1 MKPSIYALAE
11 YGDDQ
16 PSLNLHE
23 SFSKHPDQIYRFR
36 QKIRVPE
43 NSRNSQD
50 FPFYDEAFMKKLNI
64 FIKEMNKRNDGESH
78 DIFLYIQDVASR
90 KMNVFCQDNNMLDA
104 AANGIRKIASA
115 YSSDKMKRINPVQ
128 MAITAIHDAHNAD
141 EADLMEVYLGADDEM
156 RPSQIRFNFS
166 VAARDFKGDGE
177 RSYHR
182 LREVFNKLN
191 VRLVPSSHEH
201 ILNLLGDKKYV
212 HIAFLVGSKAAAKID
227 KGELLSPAWFNY
239 SLKTAMARIEGKEM
253 RERLDAQATSR
264 IERPFSLL

>member
-1 MKPSIYALAE
+1 MFAPAE
-11 YGDDQ
+11 YIDDQ
-16 PSLNLHE
+16 PSSNLCE
-23 SFSKHPDQIYRFR
+23 QFTAHPGQIYRFR

-43 NSRNSQD
+43 NAKNLYD
-50 FPFYDEAFMKKLNI
+50 TPFYDQAFMKKLGI

-78 DIFLYIQDVASR
+78 DIFLYIQDVTSR

-104 AANGIRKIASA
+104 AANGIRKIAGA
-115 YSSDKMKRINPVQ
+115 YSLDKMKRINPVQ

-141 EADLMEVYLGADDEM
+141 EADLMEAYLGADDEM

-177 RSYHR
+177 RSYNK

-201 ILNLLGDKKYV
+201 ILNLLGDKKNI
-212 HIAFLVGSKAAAKID
+212 HIAFLVGSKASAKIN

-253 RERLDAQATSR
+253 RERLDAQAASR